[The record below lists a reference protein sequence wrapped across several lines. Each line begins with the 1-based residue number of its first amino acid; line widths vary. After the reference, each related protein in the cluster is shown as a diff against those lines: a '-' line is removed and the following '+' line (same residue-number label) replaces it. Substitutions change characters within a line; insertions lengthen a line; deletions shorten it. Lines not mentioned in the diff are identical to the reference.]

1 MKYLNQQ
8 GYFTFFDLI
17 NEKYDTYVD
26 PNIKADL
33 ICRELTRIKNNRNT
47 NEVKDAL
54 KMLKKFAVGNR
65 AKFLERS
72 HMPMFLNLFD
82 KIRYG

>member
-1 MKYLNQQ
+1 MRLKML
-8 GYFTFFDLI
+8 
-17 NEKYDTYVD
+17 
-26 PNIKADL
+26 
-33 ICRELTRIKNNRNT
+33 
-47 NEVKDAL
+47 L
-54 KMLKKFAVGNR
+54 KMLKKFAVVNR